1 MNTRLSASSQAKMA
15 LGSALASIGA
25 LLTVLALLL
34 GWSSAL
40 PSPWDFLLGFANGLL
55 AGLGAGIS
63 IKGLIEH
70 RREG

>member
-34 GWSSAL
+34 GWTSF
-40 PSPWDFLLGFANGLL
+40 PGPWDLLLGFVTGLVAGMGTAL
-55 AGLGAGIS
+55 AL
-63 IKGLIEH
+63 KGLIE
-70 RREG
+70 RRHEG